1 MVVSFFIRVRK
12 IFSAVILR
20 RVGYGIFNNWTD
32 ESWDTQK
39 KFHDE
44 FGLTLR
50 LYDGRKISRE
60 IVLLFVILL
69 IAFMK
74 I

>member
-1 MVVSFFIRVRK
+1 MVVFFIRVRK

-20 RVGYGIFNNWTD
+20 RVGYSIFNNWID

-39 KFHDE
+39 KFLDE

-50 LYDGRKISRE
+50 VYDGRKISRE
-60 IVLLFVILL
+60 IALLFVILL
-69 IAFMK
+69 IAFLK